1 MARTYT
7 QQLDDVQTAILAI
20 ESGAQS
26 YTIAGRSLT
35 RGNLDALY
43 KREQR
48 LLALVSREAD
58 NTSGGIRVRGGTPV

>member
-7 QQLDDVQTAILAI
+7 QQLDDVQAAILAI

-26 YTIAGRSLT
+26 YTIAGRSMT

-43 KREQR
+43 KREER
-48 LLALVSREAD
+48 LITKVARE
-58 NTSGGIRVRGGTPV
+58 TTGGGIRVRGGTPVG

>member
-7 QQLDDVQTAILAI
+7 QQLDDVQAAILAI

-26 YTIAGRSLT
+26 YSISGRSMT

-43 KREQR
+43 KREER
-48 LLALVSREAD
+48 LIAKVAREA
-58 NTSGGIRVRGGTPV
+58 NNASGGIRVRGGTPV